1 MAKICMKLQMWK
13 RINNPYDDIKFAERK
28 ANSHNSYTGYDYSLF
43 LFRVSKKTFTVQTK
57 DIENKESYL
66 PVTKY
71 PLILRHDNR
80 KFEGYERPCA
90 GLEEVSLT
98 LLTGNLK

>member
-1 MAKICMKLQMWK
+1 MYTI
-13 RINNPYDDIKFAERK
+13 IEIKTNYLMLKPF
-28 ANSHNSYTGYDYSLF
+28 D
-43 LFRVSKKTFTVQTK
+43 
-57 DIENKESYL
+57 L

-71 PLILRHDNR
+71 PVILPHDNR

-98 LLTGNLK
+98 SLTGNLK

>member
-1 MAKICMKLQMWK
+1 MFTK
-13 RINNPYDDIKFAERK
+13 PPE
-28 ANSHNSYTGYDYSLF
+28 HF
-43 LFRVSKKTFTVQTK
+43 LLHF
-57 DIENKESYL
+57 DL
-66 PVTKY
+66 PVKKY

-98 LLTGNLK
+98 SLTGHIR